1 MTATKNK
8 STPYQPVFP
17 TQYPQGC
24 KSCKNPDGCEKFV
37 VKGSKADV
45 CIFFCPKNP
54 GKTTDGKPIY
64 LGRLKE
70 VQHEKPKEILKASD
84 FPRGSSAYQERRPG
98 SFLSLKVKN

>member
-1 MTATKNK
+1 MAATKNK

-24 KSCKNPDGCEKFV
+24 KSCKTPDGCEKIV
-37 VKGSKADV
+37 VKGNKAEV

-70 VQHEKPKEILKASD
+70 VLREKPKKSLKTPD
-84 FPRGSSAYQERRPG
+84 FLRGSSAYQETRP
-98 SFLSLKVKN
+98 